1 MASNSRHTP
10 LNRQF
15 RKLRSDAKADYDPWE
30 SYMADISG
38 AWWATHDWT
47 KLLEHDGIVVV
58 LGEPGSGKT
67 WEFRQIVAEYR
78 QKQRPAYFLPL
89 ERLSREPI
97 DAILGPEQSVGF
109 HAWKGSGETA
119 WFLLDSVDEAKLGNI
134 SDFYAALDRL
144 RNELGGAI
152 RRSHIILSSRIS
164 EWRPETDR
172 AEVLERIGYH
182 LRPKQ
187 DPNAT
192 DERVLVVEI
201 IPLDKP
207 RIAAF
212 AQAKCKSGS
221 EDFLRE
227 VGRSHAWELAGRPL
241 DVLLLLR
248 YWQKHQRLGTLTE
261 TLEYL
266 VGEQLQERED
276 RKERAAARPL
286 SSEKALQGAEWL
298 AAASILC
305 RQVSFHIPD
314 DEDPQDVDGLRVL
327 DCLPSRWTDAERSAL
342 IERPLFDSASYGRMR
357 FHHRRVADYLAARWI
372 QKRMTAGLPWSELEH
387 LFFERRKDRCVLR
400 PSRAMAAAWLASL
413 SDEDWTIRFRGMIL
427 ENAPHVF
434 LQAGDPVL
442 FPTAFKVQVVEHLV
456 HAFRT
461 RVWRLPDSDT
471 GTLSRLSD
479 PALTECLI
487 RHVSDSTIPDTVR
500 IALIKLIHHGNLGA
514 CKAALLHVLTHE
526 TCSDVLRIWLLKTIG
541 SLGDAKEKSAITEA
555 ASAWNEIPEWVARE
569 VLEQILPDF
578 CSADHL
584 GSILRKVKRDTDSD
598 SELIAVVVQS
608 ISQIT
613 EIERVRPFLAVIEGF
628 VTGELESGETSD
640 AKPLSAKHAWA
651 GDMASKLLVWLLDK
665 ESLGEWEVN
674 WAGRM
679 LWRLTDA
686 QLNGIQYSPHE
697 PLAKSS
703 DRHPEVRRVAY
714 WLAAKHEKGDAGNPR
729 RLPWLMAC
737 NFNYPMGLWPNSQDL
752 EWLLADMKLR
762 ATEAERR
769 SCLFVI
775 LRYGSSWDLGQRFR
789 TFKAALRPPHIWD
802 YLWWQWINL
811 RNRVLRPLYNNPFDT
826 PLSKYWWK
834 RLPRRCRELRY
845 RIEWRWALWRHQG
858 DYRIGKRLNLLRG
871 MIREAG
877 HGKMSSKW
885 SSVDWDSL
893 REKRGQRIVDD
904 IRAGCMAAWRLHT
917 PSARGESEGVPDIGL
932 VGLQEASKEDEDF
945 FRNLTSEEAMQAA
958 LYATHEMNGLADW
971 LPELATHHPK
981 EVAAALSRSVLI
993 EWEAKGDKGKYP
1005 HVLQSLAH
1013 SKCHAARVMAPTVRQ
1028 LLMKGEPEGY
1038 GALESSLRILIH
1050 FDSLSLAEWAEL
1062 ASNRVRGYSFP
1073 NSQFSEWLCIW
1084 LDADPARALQFLE
1097 ANSPQAQDGTSD
1109 GVQLLA
1115 SLSDSRGF
1123 SNARLKSSRLVELTH
1138 LLKMLR
1144 FAYHWIRPEA
1154 DESHPSGVAYT
1165 PTYRD
1170 DAERYRESLLSRI
1183 ASHSDPGVE
1192 TVLTSLLSEPDFALH
1207 RSAIEYHLENRIN
1220 QAADGS
1226 PMRPSDVIALGTKLE
1241 YPPRTMRELFMMTLK
1256 RLQTIKEAVEIPD
1269 ATSLRSYVQ
1278 PGNDEAQLRT
1288 FLASEL
1294 NRRALGLYRA
1304 EQEPLIDQ
1312 DQEPDIRVIHPAIPG
1327 AVPIEVKLADKGW
1340 TLNRLLERLEVQL
1353 LGQYLRAPECT
1364 HGVFLVGFA
1373 GGKQHWEDEAG
1384 HPMTFE
1390 ELMERVRLRAVELQE
1405 ATQNRG
1411 PAKEIEIV
1419 SIDFRPPA

>member
-1 MASNSRHTP
+1 MASESRHIP
-10 LNRQF
+10 LNRHF
-15 RKLRSDAKADYDPWE
+15 RKLRSGAKADYDPWE

-38 AWWATHDWT
+38 AWWATHDWSN
-47 KLLEHDGIVVV
+47 LLEHDGIVVV

-67 WEFRQIVAEYR
+67 WEFRQTVADCR
-78 QKQRPAYFLPL
+78 QKRKSAYFLPL
-89 ERLSREPI
+89 ERLSRESI
-97 DAILGPEQSVGF
+97 DAILGPEHSVGF
-109 HAWKGSGETA
+109 HAWKASDEPA
-119 WFLLDSVDEAKLGNI
+119 WFLLDSVDEAKLGNV

-144 RNELGGAI
+144 SNELGGAI

-182 LRPKQ
+182 LRPEQ

-207 RIAAF
+207 RIAVF

-248 YWQKHQRLGTLTE
+248 YWQKHQWLGTLTE

-266 VGEQLQERED
+266 VAEQLQERED

-286 SSEKALQGAEWL
+286 SSEQALQGAEWL

-314 DEDPQDVDGLRVL
+314 DEGSVDMDGLRVL
-327 DCLPSRWTDAERSAL
+327 DCLPSTWTDAERSAL

-372 QKRMTAGLPWSELEH
+372 LKRMKAGLPWSELEH
-387 LFFERRKDRCVLR
+387 LFFECRKDRCVLR

-413 SDEDWTIRFRGMIL
+413 SDEDWTVRFRGMLL
-427 ENAPHVF
+427 EHAPHVF

-500 IALIKLIHHGNLGA
+500 IALIKLIHHGNIGA

-526 TCSDVLRIWLLKTIG
+526 TCSDVLRIWLLKTVG

-613 EIERVRPFLAVIEGF
+613 ELEHVRPFLAVIEGF

-679 LWRLTDA
+679 LWRLTHA
-686 QLNGIQYSPHE
+686 QLSGVHYSPHE

-703 DRHPEVRRVAY
+703 DRHPEVRRIAY
-714 WLAAKHEKGDAGNPR
+714 WLAAKHEKRDARNPR

-737 NFNYPMGLWPNSQDL
+737 NFNYPMHLWPNAQDL
-752 EWLLADMKLR
+752 EWLLADMELR
-762 ATEAERR
+762 NTEAERR

-775 LRYGSSWDLGQRFR
+775 LRYGSSWKLGQRFR
-789 TFKAALRPPHIWD
+789 TLKAALRLPHIWD
-802 YLWWQWINL
+802 YLWWQWISL
-811 RNRVLRPLYNNPFDT
+811 RNWVMRPLNNNRFDT

-834 RLPRRCRELRY
+834 RLPQRCRELRY
-845 RIEWRWALWRHQG
+845 RMEWRWALWRYQA
-858 DYRIGKRLNLLRG
+858 DYKIGKCPNLLRG

-877 HGKMSSKW
+877 HDQMSSKW
-885 SSVDWDSL
+885 SSVDWDNL
-893 REKRGQRIVDD
+893 REERGQRIVDD

-917 PSARGESEGVPDIGL
+917 PSARGESEGVPVIGL
-932 VGLQEASKEDEDF
+932 VGLQEASKKDEEF
-945 FRNLTSEEAMQAA
+945 FSHLTSEEAMQAA

-971 LPELATHHPK
+971 LPELATHHPN
-981 EVAAALSRSVLI
+981 EVSAALSRSVLI
-993 EWEAKGDKGKYP
+993 EWEAKGDKEKHP
-1005 HVLQSLAH
+1005 HVLQALAY
-1013 SKCHAARVMAPTVRQ
+1013 SKCHAARVMVPTVRN
-1028 LLMKGEPEGY
+1028 LLMKSDPGSW
-1038 GALESSLRILIH
+1038 GALESAVRILVH
-1050 FDSLSLAEWAEL
+1050 FDSLSLVEWADL
-1062 ASNRVRGYSFP
+1062 ASNRVREYSFP
-1073 NSQFSEWLCIW
+1073 DSQFSEWLIIW
-1084 LDADPARALQFLE
+1084 LDADPERALHFIE
-1097 ANSPQAQDGTSD
+1097 AAPLQAQDGTP
-1109 GVQLLA
+1109 GEVRLLA
-1115 SLSDSRGF
+1115 RLSDDSRGF
-1123 SNARLKSSRLVELTH
+1123 SQARLKLSKLAELPHLVR
-1138 LLKMLR
+1138 MLR
-1144 FAYHWIRPEA
+1144 LAYRWVNPQA
-1154 DESHPSGVAYT
+1154 DDHSKSLRHDSQSYRERLLSQLVSHPD
-1165 PTYRD
+1165 PT
-1170 DAERYRESLLSRI
+1170 
-1183 ASHSDPGVE
+1183 VE
-1192 TVLTSLLSEPDFALH
+1192 TTLNQLLSEPDFAPH
-1207 RSAIEYHLENRIN
+1207 KSAIEYHLEKWIN

-1226 PMRPSDVIALGTKLE
+1226 PMTPSDVIVLGTRLE
-1241 YPPRTMRELFMMTLK
+1241 YPPRTMQELFMMTQK

-1278 PGNDEAQLRT
+1278 PGNNEAQLRT

-1294 NRRALGLYRA
+1294 NRRAIGLYRA

-1312 DQEPDIRVIHPAIPG
+1312 DQEPDIRVIHPQIPG

-1340 TLNRLLERLEVQL
+1340 TLNSLLERLEVQL
-1353 LGQYLRAPECT
+1353 LGQYLRAPECS

-1373 GGKQHWEDEAG
+1373 GGRRHWEDEAG
-1384 HPMTFE
+1384 RPITFE
-1390 ELMERVRLRAVELQE
+1390 ELMERVRQRAIALQN
-1405 ATQNRG
+1405 ASQSMAR
-1411 PAKEIEIV
+1411 AKQIEVI
-1419 SIDFRPPA
+1419 SIDFRTPTG